1 MVNNLQIEPVFCHLT
16 GDYLILIISTEQRQD
31 GGRYFHVVDAAVPVG
46 EQGPGNWS
54 VSVVHGT
61 DHITAAFVRKPGV
74 DVLCQQL
81 RLLGRHHIVI
91 PGRYPK
97 SGGNLPVEQ
106 LGRPKDLLLAR
117 QHMVN
122 LKSLP
127 IFPQMEGF
135 CLTDKIPFGL
145 TLSVKLYH
153 NFLQTSSCF
162 HPIYPPFVVWEPDY
176 SSRLT
181 I

>member
-1 MVNNLQIEPVFCHLT
+1 M
-16 GDYLILIISTEQRQD
+16 
-31 GGRYFHVVDAAVPVG
+31 
-46 EQGPGNWS
+46 
-54 VSVVHGT
+54 
-61 DHITAAFVRKPGV
+61 
-74 DVLCQQL
+74 
-81 RLLGRHHIVI
+81 
-91 PGRYPK
+91 
-97 SGGNLPVEQ
+97 EQ

-127 IFPQMEGF
+127 ILPQMEGL

-153 NFLQTSSCF
+153 NFLQTPSRF

-176 SSRLT
+176 NSRLT

>member
-1 MVNNLQIEPVFCHLT
+1 M
-16 GDYLILIISTEQRQD
+16 
-31 GGRYFHVVDAAVPVG
+31 
-46 EQGPGNWS
+46 
-54 VSVVHGT
+54 
-61 DHITAAFVRKPGV
+61 
-74 DVLCQQL
+74 
-81 RLLGRHHIVI
+81 
-91 PGRYPK
+91 
-97 SGGNLPVEQ
+97 EQ
-106 LGRPKDLLLAR
+106 LGRPKDFLLAR

-127 IFPQMEGF
+127 IFSQMEGL

-153 NFLQTSSCF
+153 NFLQTPSRF

-176 SSRLT
+176 NSRLT